1 MKIAR
6 VFIVMILLAAA
17 FFGGLYYE
25 RFRTPTEATAERKP
39 LYYVD
44 PMHPAYK
51 SDKPGIAP
59 DCGMKLEAVY
69 ADSARPGGGVPS
81 SAEFGA
87 PPDLAP
93 NAIQVST
100 EKQQLIGVRYGT
112 VEMASA
118 SSTLR
123 TVGKVALDET
133 RVARVHSKITGWI
146 DKVYVDFTGSMVK
159 VGQPLMTVY
168 SPEMLAS
175 QQEYLL
181 ALRSREIMYHSS
193 VREASINTTEL
204 IDAAKKRLELWDFT
218 PAQIEELQK
227 TNTPIRNIT
236 IFSPADGTVLE
247 RGAFPGQRIAPETQL
262 YSIANLDRVWVIADV
277 YEADMDKIRI
287 GQKAT
292 IIMPSANA
300 RSFTGTVDFIQ
311 PQVDATTRTLKIRL
325 NAMNPNQQL
334 KPDMFVNVDFY
345 TGSPVRMSIPADAV
359 LDSGMTKTVFV
370 DRGNGYLEPRV
381 VQTGERSGDSIQIL
395 SGLKPGERIV
405 TSGTFLID
413 SESRL
418 RNPGQ
423 ATSGQGTAGHQHGAA
438 PSQTTPAEHQHAA
451 PPAGANDHSAHTPSG
466 HENHDQPAH

>member
-6 VFIVMILLAAA
+6 TFIILILLSAA

-25 RFRTPTEATAERKP
+25 RFRTPAATAERKP
-39 LYYVD
+39 IYYVD

-59 DCGMKLEAVY
+59 DCGMKLEPVY
-69 ADSARPGGGVPS
+69 ADSAKQSAVASS

-93 NAIQVST
+93 NAIQVSA

-118 SSTLR
+118 SSTLH
-123 TVGKVALDET
+123 TVGKVAMDET

-146 DKVYVDFTGSMVK
+146 DKVYVDFTGSVVK
-159 VGQPLMTVY
+159 AGQPLMTVY

-193 VREASINTTEL
+193 VREASINTAEL
-204 IDAAKKRLELWDFT
+204 IEAAKKRLELWDFT
-218 PAQIEELQK
+218 PAQIEELQQ
-227 TNTPIRNIT
+227 TSTPIRSIT
-236 IFSPADGTVLE
+236 IFSPVDGTVLE

-262 YSIANLDRVWVIADV
+262 YSIANLDRVWIIADV
-277 YEADMDKIRI
+277 YEADMDRIRI

-292 IIMPSANA
+292 ITMPGTNA
-300 RSFTGTVDFIQ
+300 RSFTGTVNFIQ
-311 PQVDATTRTLKIRL
+311 PQVDATTRTMKVRV

-334 KPDMFVNVDFY
+334 KPDMFINVDFF
-345 TGSPVRMSIPADAV
+345 TGSPMRMSVPADAV
-359 LDSGMTKTVFV
+359 LDSGLVKTVFV
-370 DRGNGYLEPRV
+370 DRGNGYLEPRE
-381 VQTGERSGDSIQIL
+381 VQTGERTGESIQVL
-395 SGLKPGERIV
+395 SGLRPGERIV

-423 ATSGQGTAGHQHGAA
+423 AAGQQTGRQHGAA
-438 PSQTTPAEHQHAA
+438 PTEHQHVT
-451 PPAGANDHSAHTPSG
+451 PPAVQDHSG
-466 HENHDQPAH
+466 HNASEHEHHDQPSH

>member
-6 VFIVMILLAAA
+6 FLIILVLIAVA

-25 RFRTPTEATAERKP
+25 RFHQPSAVASEERKP

-59 DCGMKLEAVY
+59 DCGMKLEPVF
-69 ADSARPGGGVPS
+69 ADSAKPGSAPS
-81 SAEFGA
+81 AAEFGA
-87 PPDLAP
+87 PPDLPA
-93 NAIQVST
+93 NAIQVSA
-100 EKQQLIGVRYGT
+100 EKQQLIGVQYGT
-112 VEMASA
+112 VQMAQA
-118 SSTLR
+118 SDTLR
-123 TVGKVALDET
+123 TVGKVAMDET
-133 RVARVHSKITGWI
+133 RIARVHSKISGWI
-146 DKVYVDFTGSMVK
+146 EKVYVDFTGSGVK
-159 VGQPLMTVY
+159 AGQPLLTIY

-181 ALRSREIMYHSS
+181 ALRSREISYHSS
-193 VREASINTTEL
+193 VREASINTAEL
-204 IDAAKKRLELWDFT
+204 IEAARKRLELWDLT

-227 TNTPIRNIT
+227 SNQPIRNIT

-247 RGAFPGQRIAPETQL
+247 RNAFPGQKIAPETQL
-262 YSIANLDRVWVIADV
+262 YSVANLDRVWVMADV
-277 YEADMDKIRI
+277 YESDMDKIRV

-292 IIMPSANA
+292 ITFPAVNS

-311 PQVDATTRTLKIRL
+311 PQVDATTRTLKVRL

-345 TGSPVRMSIPADAV
+345 TGSPVRMTVPADAV
-359 LDSGMTKTVFV
+359 LDSGLTKTVFV
-370 DRGNGYLEPRV
+370 DRGNGYLEPRE
-381 VQTGERSGDSIQIL
+381 VQTGERTGQSIQVL
-395 SGLKPGERIV
+395 SGLRPGERIV

-423 ATSGQGTAGHQHGAA
+423 AMAGHQHGGA
-438 PSQTTPAEHQHAA
+438 PPAQSAPAEHQHGA
-451 PPAGANDHSAHTPSG
+451 PPAAPQDHSG
-466 HENHDQPAH
+466 HGSFEHESVGTRRP